1 MRDTVTQR
9 IDALATGISTP
20 SPQGFLASR
29 SSGAREERHKETPSG
44 RDSPSRIWGVE
55 RGWRWSQ
62 EQAPAGA
69 VLRRLAFSGERASW
83 PFAYRWALAS
93 LSGAKQSSVVR
104 SRLGRAKEGGRA
116 RYGIARTNA

>member
-1 MRDTVTQR
+1 MLCISCGGSMRIAR
-9 IDALATGISTP
+9 IEQD
-20 SPQGFLASR
+20 SR
-29 SSGAREERHKETPSG
+29 MKADGYEHRTLECVRCQKTE
-44 RDSPSRIWGVE
+44 
-55 RGWRWSQ
+55 
-62 EQAPAGA
+62 
-69 VLRRLAFSGERASW
+69 RRLAFSGERASW